1 MLEDGLDVE
10 VLDTTLRDGAQTSGV
25 SFTLQ
30 EKLMITEK
38 LDELGVSYIEGGW
51 PASNPKDLEY
61 FKRVKELSLENSEI
75 AVFGSTRKR
84 DVSPKDDENL
94 NSLISADVRIA
105 VIFGKSWRLHVR
117 NVLRASEDENL
128 EMIRDSIEYLRA
140 HGVRVFFD
148 AEHFFDGY
156 KDDPDYALE
165 VVKTAWEAGA
175 ERVVLA
181 DTNGGTMVHELQSI
195 VREVRKRISAP
206 LGIHTHN
213 DSGMAVANTIVAVV
227 EGVVHVQ
234 GTINGIGERC
244 GNADLVQ
251 ILPALQLKLGLRA
264 LKSKKPPHEQLKG
277 LTKLSRYVYQV
288 LNMQENPYQP
298 YVGSKAFAHKG
309 GVHVDAVMK
318 IPRAYEHIDPELVG
332 NKRQLVVSE
341 LAGRAAVLN
350 QALSLGLKLEKQ
362 SEAVKKTL
370 EEVKALEAQGYL
382 LDGSNA
388 TVNLI
393 LLRNLG
399 INPKHLDIVYWGV
412 AVAREE
418 SGSIESVGDVIVRAG
433 SEVRH
438 GRGRGVGPVH
448 ALDNALRAAVGKL
461 LPEILKVSLVNYKV
475 SVVDSVE
482 GTASKVRVV
491 IEFTDGVDRWSTTSL
506 SRNILEASIN
516 ALIDG
521 YNYKLVL
528 DKLRERGVVLKT

>member
-51 PASNPKDLEY
+51 PGSNPKDLEY

-105 VIFGKSWRLHVR
+105 VIFGKSWKLHV
-117 NVLRASEDENL
+117 NKVLKASEDENL

-156 KDDPDYALE
+156 KDDPGYALE

-175 ERVVLA
+175 ERIVLA
-181 DTNGGTMVHELQSI
+181 DTNGGAMVHELQSI
-195 VREVRKRISAP
+195 VREVRERMSAP

-264 LKSKKPPHEQLKG
+264 LKSRKPVHEQLKG
-277 LTKLSRYVYQV
+277 LTKLSRYLYQV

-298 YVGSKAFAHKG
+298 YVGSRAFAHKG

-318 IPRAYEHIDPELVG
+318 IPRAYEHIDPGLVG
-332 NKRQLVVSE
+332 NRRQLVVSE

-388 TVNLI
+388 TINLI

-399 INPKHLDIVYWGV
+399 INPKHLSIVYWGV

-482 GTASKVRVV
+482 GTASKVRVL

-528 DKLRERGVVLKT
+528 DKLRERGVVLRT